1 MTEKLSGT
9 VTQTI
14 TKKYKATPAFLKH
27 QQASLCSHKVK
38 TAQQLPTEQTNTD
51 QKFAKRLEC
60 EKVKLFGKILSSVEF
75 KAL

>member
-1 MTEKLSGT
+1 VTEKLSGT

-51 QKFAKRLEC
+51 QNLHENLPNALNAK
-60 EKVKLFGKILSSVEF
+60 K
-75 KAL
+75 